1 MAITK
6 KKPPVKK
13 TRKLPMPR
21 KIQQAVDQAAE
32 QIERA
37 RVLAAESKQPRFAID
52 TKQINDFFN
61 KIYGFTKEAIF
72 SEPKYQADS
81 RKRDAW
87 LAKAVTKE
95 PYLLGIL
102 QSVVSIDKNR
112 GWTLIGGRNQVRKF
126 VGVLHNFQVSADISG
141 WRNGMSVTAQSYY
154 QSDLGSVVEIG
165 RSIPNGPLA
174 ALYTVDPAQCQL
186 TGNLEKPL
194 RYVPAKKEDQSWTV
208 NDYFRVPSFPST
220 NEKLFGLGFCAVSR
234 CLDLA
239 KLLVSLY
246 EHERE
251 KMGSKAPKGI
261 MVINGVTQSQWLQS
275 LEESNDERAVLE
287 REYYSGVQVLA
298 NGDGGQDISVALTS
312 LSSLPEEFDRRQ
324 FVDMIIFGYA
334 LAFGY
339 DPREFWPV
347 SSGGLST
354 ATESESQHRRATSK
368 GGLDFALGFQEKIQE
383 ELPPTIEFEFER
395 RDVAGDMAEVELQQ
409 AQLDVTRG
417 MFESVNDDG
426 DNLIT
431 ADEARQL
438 LVTAKLIPEDWT
450 PQEED
455 QQISDTDDAGAEEL
469 LEKQRVRYAMER
481 FPDQE
486 IVIYNNRTQKTR
498 VIYDPRKGDI
508 PNKKKFI
515 MRNLKPKKRATDDYS
530 SIRSSFYDAVYDSV
544 HDYLDSSDRA
554 TSFKSAMKR
563 NIVDSYTPAVEA
575 GYISAGAEL
584 PLESDVNDFLTAAQG
599 VELANVDS
607 LFVSLAELRKED
619 DLDVDAEATRRAE
632 GYANTLD
639 GLFNTAV
646 LYGLEN
652 KMLTFDGDD
661 GAESCASCQ
670 SLKGQRHKAS
680 WWIAHDYV
688 PPNGGG
694 LDCSAGGKCAHELVD
709 DDGNV
714 WTK

>member
-13 TRKLPMPR
+13 TRKLPTPR

-37 RVLAAESKQPRFAID
+37 RVQAAESKQPRFAID

-61 KIYGFTKEAIF
+61 KIYGFTKDAIF

-126 VGVLHNFQVSADISG
+126 VAVLHNFQVSADISG

-194 RYVPAKKEDQSWTV
+194 RYVPAKKEDQAWSV

-220 NEKLFGLGFCAVSR
+220 NEKLFGLGFCAISR

-239 KLLVSLY
+239 KLVVSLY

-251 KMGSKAPKGI
+251 KLGSKAPKGI
-261 MVINGVTQSQWLQS
+261 LTINGVTQQQWLQS
-275 LEESNDERAVLE
+275 LEESNDERSVLE

-298 NGDGGQDISVALTS
+298 NGDNGPDIKVELTS
-312 LSSLPEEFDRRQ
+312 LSSLPEDFDRRAY
-324 FVDMIIFGYA
+324 VDMVIYGYA

-383 ELPPTIEFEFER
+383 ELPPTIDFEFEK
-395 RDVAGDMAEVELQQ
+395 RDVAGDLAEAELQK
-409 AQLDVTRG
+409 AQLDIIAQLYSGSNAVQG
-417 MFESVNDDG
+417 GPNAAPLVNFE
-426 DNLIT
+426 
-431 ADEARQL
+431 EARQL

-469 LEKQRVRYAMER
+469 LEKQRVRHAMER

-486 IVIYNNRTQKTR
+486 IVIYNDRTQKTR
-498 VIYDPRKGDI
+498 VIYDP
-508 PNKKKFI
+508 NKKKFAMPNI
-515 MRNLKPKKRATDDYS
+515 KPKQRAGEDYS

-544 HDYLDSSDRA
+544 HDYLDSSDRS

-575 GYISAGAEL
+575 GYTFAGAEL
-584 PLESDVNDFLTAAQG
+584 PLEGDVNDFLTAAQG

-607 LFVSLAELRKED
+607 LFVSLAELRKQD
-619 DLDVDAEATRRAE
+619 DLDAEAEATRRAE
-632 GYANTLD
+632 GYANSLD
-639 GLFNTAV
+639 GLYNKAV

-694 LDCSAGGKCAHELVD
+694 LDCGAGGHCEHELVD

-714 WTK
+714 WTE